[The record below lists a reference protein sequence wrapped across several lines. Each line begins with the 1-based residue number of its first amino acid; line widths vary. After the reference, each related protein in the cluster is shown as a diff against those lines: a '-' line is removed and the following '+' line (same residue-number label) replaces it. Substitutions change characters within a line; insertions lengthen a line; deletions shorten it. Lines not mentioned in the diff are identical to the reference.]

1 METFLILVL
10 GLMGTVVGL
19 ALALF
24 VLAGL
29 GFLVEFVFDTC
40 FDGSGELLGVGAI
53 AGMAL
58 SIILA
63 VMWYFGTYLLATIR
77 SL

>member
-1 METFLILVL
+1 METFLILLL
-10 GLMGTVVGL
+10 GLMGTLVGL
-19 ALALF
+19 AVVLG

-29 GFLVEFVFDTC
+29 GFLVEFVFDTY
-40 FDGSGELLGVGAI
+40 FERGELLVVGAT

-63 VMWYFGTYLLATIR
+63 GMWYLGVYLLATIR

>member
-29 GFLVEFVFDTC
+29 GFLVEFVFDTY
-40 FDGSGELLGVGAI
+40 FEGGELLAVGAI
-53 AGMAL
+53 AGMVL

-63 VMWYFGTYLLATIR
+63 VMWYFGVYLLATIR

>member
-29 GFLVEFVFDTC
+29 GFLVEFVFDTY
-40 FDGSGELLGVGAI
+40 FEGGELLAVGAI
-53 AGMAL
+53 AGMVL

-63 VMWYFGTYLLATIR
+63 VMWYLGAYLLATIK

>member
-1 METFLILVL
+1 MPL
-10 GLMGTVVGL
+10 
-19 ALALF
+19 
-24 VLAGL
+24 
-29 GFLVEFVFDTC
+29 EFVFDTY
-40 FDGSGELLGVGAI
+40 FGGGELLGAGAI

-63 VMWYFGTYLLATIR
+63 VMWYFGVYLLATIR